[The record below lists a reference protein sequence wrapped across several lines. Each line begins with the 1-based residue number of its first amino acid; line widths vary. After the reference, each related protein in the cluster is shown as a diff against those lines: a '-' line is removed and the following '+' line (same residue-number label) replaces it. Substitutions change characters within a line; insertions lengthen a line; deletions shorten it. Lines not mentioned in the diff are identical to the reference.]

1 MTSVGGDVGTEPS
14 STSEDEQGLSVK
26 SSVLGVEQGTMDDSV
41 KHSEATGA
49 LGHQPRCPSD
59 EDHAGNERVTSPS
72 DVGSGGQSSSSFKI
86 QEESLSSM
94 VSTDRPDRQEV
105 QTVRYSSPV
114 SNSFTDATLSCSK
127 DIRDPCAVHGSSGL
141 YNLGNTC
148 FMNAG
153 LQCLTSTASL
163 VKFLLEDFVLE
174 ETNKNTLLGQFYK
187 LVCKMWCGQFSVIH
201 PKEFKDTL
209 GLYHS
214 QFQDYRQHDCQEFLA
229 LLLDT
234 FHEQLNTGRSNL
246 AALSNN
252 EAVPGCSPLHVLEP
266 LSNSLNN
273 QDSSPLM
280 EMSNAG
286 DDQTPDETLSCDNN
300 HVTSSHSQSKPS
312 VFVNKSH
319 GELNVATGPKTG
331 SECIS
336 STTVNNSSMFSSE
349 DSNQST
355 VSLHS
360 TDSEQSLNI
369 KKLQLQ
375 STSDVGRSE
384 EDVTMGTVSSSTDSM
399 DKNNHRTNINIC
411 NTNTS
416 MLNMTAKASHLDA
429 MTDHNAVSSKS
440 DHSVVSS
447 KTDNLAQLNN
457 ICSSKLPSSLLEYYG
472 KETKTLNTNVL
483 VNEAADGEIAIDSD
497 KFAKQDNRRPV
508 QEEVNIL
515 QEVLGEEAKADKD
528 VDPVNFGIKD
538 TNLRV
543 EKKSRF
549 LSKSCPN
556 VLDSERVQDVYELNN
571 IKRIKIDSAEPS
583 KHVSMHESEKNVQMQ
598 EMSKFN
604 TQKVLDEEMSDG
616 ESSAESMDAEEAESS
631 EDEGDITSR
640 SSSVN
645 ALSLD
650 ASFVNNRAEIY
661 QEEADA
667 AWNDYLRE
675 NNSVVVSKFQGQFQS
690 TVVCSVCRH
699 VSVTYEPFMY
709 LSLPIPRAMERQI
722 CVIFVHRGMPPTR
735 YLLNM
740 HKTDKVHKLKREL
753 LRLLHQPD
761 CDIILAEVLDSH
773 VSRVLDDNV
782 MLRYVN
788 DTSRKIYAFEMVQ
801 PCLPPE
807 ESPDNKQEPAVS
819 SVTSSLPSSVTRSVA
834 ETATSSDAMTDSS
847 DIFSNMDT
855 FSNQPISDSL
865 FHSSRTAQ
873 ASMVTVDPELGDDF
887 PESKSWSRTK
897 SERETPHP
905 TSPELPFT
913 ETDMG
918 KETPD
923 LAGTGLW
930 EWSQVGFPDCDSTWD
945 NVASSSDFNPP
956 PIPQDV
962 INSIP
967 GIADQWRTCAICLEE
982 LSDNDLLTHESCS
995 GTFCQNCLEMSAK
1008 HTTEAGYCCPICLM
1022 PANMMEDFSPLVSA
1036 NCQKP
1041 KLRVIAIPIAF
1052 RCDVNIEDN
1061 SCTEKLFGHP
1071 TILYV
1076 PNRLP
1081 GACLYDMIDAVLP
1094 FPAMY
1099 SVVLT
1104 DGQGLR
1110 CSRCMYTAHCTGCV
1124 LCREGEVTLQ
1134 PGDNL
1139 TIHIMDM
1146 SHDQQQEAAAY
1157 HDHASMQDLRPND
1170 PITVYDCFRAFTESE
1185 ILDEHNPWYCP
1196 TCQQNQCAKK
1206 TMTVWRYPDTLIVH
1220 LKRFVFHELSST
1232 KVDNPVVFPHKDLD
1246 LQQFVSGPKVKDL
1259 SYDLYSIVCHF
1270 GGSHSGHYTSYTN
1283 HPLTS
1288 EWFYYNDE
1296 TVTKQEPRN
1305 DDYSSAYVLFYQ
1317 RKGTSSKFQPPAVL
1331 PFLLDDPSPLT
1342 SPAPLTVDAQPGPCT
1357 SETHPLK
1364 PNQPEDTPSPSMMDG
1379 AGQSDSTLP
1388 AMDNMIG
1395 QSDDSPMSVTQPPV
1409 EQVEADS
1416 TFDFYS

>member
-1 MTSVGGDVGTEPS
+1 MTSVGAEPS
-14 STSEDEQGLSVK
+14 STSEDEQRVRVK
-26 SSVLGVEQGTMDDSV
+26 SSTFAVEQGVMEGCV
-41 KHSEATGA
+41 KPSEAIDS
-49 LGHQPRCPSD
+49 LGQEPAYHT
-59 EDHAGNERVTSPS
+59 EDGRDGNEGVTSPS
-72 DVGSGGQSSSSFKI
+72 DVGSGGQSSTAFSV
-86 QEESLSSM
+86 QDEDLTSM
-94 VSTDRPDRQEV
+94 VSKDQPDRQEV
-105 QTVRYSSPV
+105 QTVRLSSPV
-114 SNSFTDATLSCSK
+114 SKCFTDASMCCSK
-127 DIRDPCAVHGSSGL
+127 DIRDPCAVHGSCGL

-153 LQCLTSTASL
+153 LQCLASSASL

-187 LVCKMWCGQFSVIH
+187 LLCKMWCGQFSVVH

-252 EAVPGCSPLHVLEP
+252 EAIPGCSPLHVLEP

-280 EMSNAG
+280 ETSDAG
-286 DDQTPDETLSCDNN
+286 DDQAPDETLSCDND

-312 VFVNKSH
+312 VFVNKSL
-319 GELNVATGPKTG
+319 GQPNIATGPKTG

-375 STSDVGRSE
+375 STGDSGKSE

-399 DKNNHRTNINIC
+399 DKNNHRTKINIC
-411 NTNTS
+411 NANTS
-416 MLNMTAKASHLDA
+416 MLNMTPRAAHVDA
-429 MTDHNAVSSKS
+429 RTDHN
-440 DHSVVSS
+440 VVST

-457 ICSSKLPSSLLEYYG
+457 ICSSKLPPSLLEYYG

-483 VNEAADGEIAIDSD
+483 VNEATDGEIAIDSD

-508 QEEVNIL
+508 QEEMNVL
-515 QEVLGEEAKADKD
+515 QEVLREEAKADKE
-528 VDPVNFGIKD
+528 VDSVNYGIKD

-549 LSKSCPN
+549 LSNSCPN
-556 VLDSERVQDVYELNN
+556 VLDSERAQDVYELNN
-571 IKRIKIDSAEPS
+571 IKRIKIDSTEPR
-583 KHVSMHESEKNVQMQ
+583 KHVAMHESEKNVQMQ

-604 TQKVLDEEMSDG
+604 TRKVLQEEMSDG

-631 EDEGDITSR
+631 EDEGEITSR

-661 QEEADA
+661 QEEADG

-675 NNSVVVSKFQGQFQS
+675 NNSVVVGKFQGQFQS

-722 CVIFVHRGMPPTR
+722 CVIFVHRGVPPTR
-735 YLLNM
+735 YVLNM
-740 HKTDKVHKLKREL
+740 HKTDKVHKLKQEL
-753 LRLLHQPD
+753 LRLLQQPD

-801 PCLPPE
+801 PSIPPE
-807 ESPDNKQEPAVS
+807 ETPEEKPEPS
-819 SVTSSLPSSVTRSVA
+819 SVTSSVPSSVTRSVA
-834 ETATSSDAMTDSS
+834 ETATSSDAMTETT

-855 FSNQPISDSL
+855 FNNRPNNSL
-865 FHSSRTAQ
+865 FHSSGA
-873 ASMVTVDPELGDDF
+873 APISIVTVDTELGDGF

-897 SERETPHP
+897 VEKETPHP

-913 ETDMG
+913 ETDTG
-918 KETPD
+918 KENPD

-930 EWSQVGFPDCDSTWD
+930 EWSHVGFPDCDSTWD

-967 GIADQWRTCAICLEE
+967 GIAGQWRTCAICLEE

-1036 NCQKP
+1036 SCHKP
-1041 KLRVIAIPIAF
+1041 KLRVIAVPIAF

-1061 SCTEKLFGHP
+1061 SCSEKLFGHP

-1081 GACLYDMIDAVLP
+1081 GGCLYDMIDAVLP

-1139 TIHIMDM
+1139 TIHLMDV
-1146 SHDQQQEAAAY
+1146 SHDQQLEGAAY
-1157 HDHASMQDLRPND
+1157 HDHISVQDLRPND

-1232 KVDNPVVFPHKDLD
+1232 KVDNQVVFPHKNLD
-1246 LQQFVSGPKVKDL
+1246 LQHFVSGPKVKDL

-1296 TVTKQEPRN
+1296 TVSKQEPRN

-1317 RKGTSSKFQPPAVL
+1317 RKGTSSKFHPPAVL
-1331 PFLLDDPSPLT
+1331 PYLLDAPSRHT
-1342 SPAPLTVDAQPGPCT
+1342 SPPPLVVDVHRGPST

-1364 PNQPEDTPSPSMMDG
+1364 PNQPEDSLKTAPKEG
-1379 AGQSDSTLP
+1379 AGPSDSTQP
-1388 AMDNMIG
+1388 AMDDMIG
-1395 QSDDSPMSVTQPPV
+1395 QSDDSPMSITQPPA
-1409 EQVEADS
+1409 EQAEADS